1 LEPGGIALS
10 KRPLAFPRMSL
21 PRQAQST
28 PAIAERSRALVI
40 DDERDVLDTV
50 AAILEVDFI
59 VETCGSAVV
68 ARKLLAKDTF
78 DVVCT
83 DYQMPTMT
91 GIELLAD
98 IPSSGIVVG
107 AVITTGRYE
116 ACAADLA
123 TRPQLQAA
131 LPITVLRK
139 PYAPQDLIDA
149 VRRASSFARV
159 RRALRG
165 LQRPAVRP

>member
-1 LEPGGIALS
+1 MATIVRRTDVVGPE
-10 KRPLAFPRMSL
+10 RM
-21 PRQAQST
+21 PQT
-28 PAIAERSRALVI
+28 PPQIPASANDRSRVLVI

-50 AAILEVDFI
+50 AAILDVEFD
-59 VETCGSAVV
+59 VETCGSALV
-68 ARKLLAKDTF
+68 ARKLIAKNIF

-91 GIELLAD
+91 GIELLAT
-98 IPSSGIVVG
+98 IPGSGIVVG
-107 AVITTGRYE
+107 AVLMTGRHE
-116 ACAADLA
+116 SCAADLRA
-123 TRPQLQAA
+123 HPELQSAM
-131 LPITVLRK
+131 PIAMLHK

-165 LQRPAVRP
+165 LARPSAVRP

>member
-1 LEPGGIALS
+1 
-10 KRPLAFPRMSL
+10 MSSA
-21 PRQAQST
+21 RHDT
-28 PAIAERSRALVI
+28 PAPTLRPRALVI

-50 AAILEVDFI
+50 AAILEIDFL

-68 ARKLLAKDTF
+68 ARKLIAKDVF
-78 DVVCT
+78 DVICT

-91 GIELLAD
+91 GIELLAT

-107 AVITTGRYE
+107 VVMMTGRYE
-116 ACAADLA
+116 ACAAELA
-123 TRPQLQAA
+123 ALPQLQAA
-131 LPITVLRK
+131 MPIALLRK

-165 LQRPAVRP
+165 LQPRPAGVRP